1 MKKIRRKIWS
11 CDEFSMENKGKLCK
25 WLQISAEM
33 VNIYNCTGDPVS
45 PNDDVI
51 KAAQAKTFY
60 EFDPE
65 DEDSSY
71 TITVVQNLLKRLDC
85 G

>member
-1 MKKIRRKIWS
+1 
-11 CDEFSMENKGKLCK
+11 
-25 WLQISAEM
+25 M

-71 TITVVQNLLKRLDC
+71 TITVVRNLLKQLDC